1 MTLQAKINGDIRK
14 AMKARNTDQLAALRS
29 AKSAIMLEATKEG
42 LSSVDDEVV
51 LNIISKL
58 VKQRNDSARIY
69 NEQAREDL
77 AQDEL
82 NQIKYLLPYLPK
94 QLTEEEVRVLV
105 QETIVELNEIDASA
119 FIENVSDLP
128 FEVIKK
134 PDLRRGEFR
143 IIAGKSG
150 YQQKISN

>member
-105 QETIVELNEIDASA
+105 QETIVELNANSL
-119 FIENVSDLP
+119 SDLGRCMAYLINKLKGK
-128 FEVIKK
+128 VDGNTIS
-134 PDLRRGEFR
+134 R
-143 IIAGKSG
+143 IVRNEL
-150 YQQKISN
+150 SNK